1 MSKREF
7 YNLED
12 EITAKVKDA
21 LKAIDMVN
29 IKRDFNYK
37 AEDTIN
43 QFKSKFTD
51 YAHLDRK
58 TKNNV
63 SMYINRKPPGRISGI
78 VCIVLG
84 SVGISLYGLSLLS
97 FTVVNIISGGIIGS
111 SVFVL
116 LLLLFVISIVVLF
129 KGLNLKRRVD
139 RFKRYVT
146 IMDRRTYITIKD
158 LSKLTKQ
165 KERFLVKDLEKM
177 IDMGMF
183 YQGHIDEEKAHFM
196 ITDEV
201 YNDYLNLK
209 KQEVLTELDEN
220 KQEIEDK
227 KKEQRLE
234 EEIKNLSDKDVQSTL
249 KVGRDYIKEIKSV
262 KNELYREEISMK
274 LDKLSNVSEE
284 ILKQIEKNPKK
295 VEEVNKFINHYLPI
309 TLKLIN
315 SYEELN
321 AQSLQGENIQKA
333 KIEIEESIDLIN
345 KAFENLLDDL
355 FEDIRLD
362 ISTDISVL
370 KTLFKQEGLGEEDF
384 KNKK

>member
-1 MSKREF
+1 MKSNREF

-209 KQEVLTELDEN
+209 KQE
-220 KQEIEDK
+220 IEDK

>member
-116 LLLLFVISIVVLF
+116 LFLLFVISIVVLF

-209 KQEVLTELDEN
+209 

-384 KNKK
+384 KNE

>member
-1 MSKREF
+1 MSKRDF

-21 LKAIDMVN
+21 LKAIDVAN

-43 QFKSKFTD
+43 QFKSKFSD
-51 YAHLDRK
+51 YTHLDKK

-63 SMYINRKPPGRISGI
+63 EMYINRKPPGRVSGI
-78 VCIVLG
+78 VCIVFG
-84 SVGISLYGLSLLS
+84 AVGISLYGISLLS
-97 FTVVNIISGGIIGS
+97 FTIVNIIFGGIIGT

-116 LLLLFVISIVVLF
+116 LFLLFIISIAVLL
-129 KGLNLKRRVD
+129 KGLNLKKRVD
-139 RFKRYVT
+139 RFKRYVR
-146 IMDRRTYITIKD
+146 IMDRRTYISIRD
-158 LSKLTKQ
+158 LSKLSKQ
-165 KERFLVKDLEKM
+165 KERFLIKDLEKM

-209 KQEVLTELDEN
+209 R
-220 KQEIEDK
+220 QEIENK
-227 KKEQRLE
+227 NKEQRLE
-234 EEIKNLSDKDVQSTL
+234 EEVESSYGKDVQSTL

-321 AQSLQGENIQKA
+321 SQALQGENIQKA

-370 KTLFKQEGLGEEDF
+370 KTLFKQEGLDEEDF
-384 KNKK
+384 KNK

>member
-1 MSKREF
+1 MSKRDF

-21 LKAIDMVN
+21 LKAIDVAN

-43 QFKSKFTD
+43 QFKSKFSD
-51 YAHLDRK
+51 YTHLDKK

-63 SMYINRKPPGRISGI
+63 EMYINRKPPGRVSGI
-78 VCIVLG
+78 VCIVFG
-84 SVGISLYGLSLLS
+84 AVGISLYGISLLS
-97 FTVVNIISGGIIGS
+97 FTIVNIISGGIIGT

-116 LLLLFVISIVVLF
+116 LFLLFIISIAVLL
-129 KGLNLKRRVD
+129 KGLNLKKRVD
-139 RFKRYVT
+139 RFKRYVR
-146 IMDRRTYITIKD
+146 IMDRRTYISIRD
-158 LSKLTKQ
+158 LSKLSKQ
-165 KERFLVKDLEKM
+165 KERFLIKDLEKM

-183 YQGHIDEEKAHFM
+183 YQEHIYEEKAHFM

-201 YNDYLNLK
+201 YNDYLTLK
-209 KQEVLTELDEN
+209 R
-220 KQEIEDK
+220 QEIENK
-227 KKEQRLE
+227 NKEQRLE
-234 EEIKNLSDKDVQSTL
+234 EEVESSYGKDVQSTL

-321 AQSLQGENIQKA
+321 SQALQGENIQKA

-370 KTLFKQEGLGEEDF
+370 KTLFKQEGLDEEDF
-384 KNKK
+384 KNK

>member
-209 KQEVLTELDEN
+209 KQE
-220 KQEIEDK
+220 IEDK

>member
-1 MSKREF
+1 MSKRDF

-21 LKAIDMVN
+21 LKAIDVAN

-43 QFKSKFTD
+43 QFKSKFSD
-51 YAHLDRK
+51 YTHLDKK

-63 SMYINRKPPGRISGI
+63 EMYINRKPPGRVSGI
-78 VCIVLG
+78 VCIVFG
-84 SVGISLYGLSLLS
+84 AVGISLYGISLLS
-97 FTVVNIISGGIIGS
+97 FTIVNIISGGIIGT

-116 LLLLFVISIVVLF
+116 LFLLFIISIAVLL
-129 KGLNLKRRVD
+129 KGLNLKKRVD
-139 RFKRYVT
+139 RFKRYVR
-146 IMDRRTYITIKD
+146 IMDRRTYISIRD
-158 LSKLTKQ
+158 LSKLSKR
-165 KERFLVKDLEKM
+165 KERFLIKDLEKM

-209 KQEVLTELDEN
+209 R
-220 KQEIEDK
+220 QEIENK
-227 KKEQRLE
+227 NKEQRLE
-234 EEIKNLSDKDVQSTL
+234 EEVESSYGKDVQSTL

-321 AQSLQGENIQKA
+321 SQALQGENIQKA

-370 KTLFKQEGLGEEDF
+370 KTLFKQEGLDEEDF
-384 KNKK
+384 KNK

>member
-209 KQEVLTELDEN
+209 KQE
-220 KQEIEDK
+220 IEDK

-355 FEDIRLD
+355 FEDIRVD

>member
-1 MSKREF
+1 MISKREF

-209 KQEVLTELDEN
+209 KQE
-220 KQEIEDK
+220 IEDK

>member
-183 YQGHIDEEKAHFM
+183 YQGHIDEEKAHFT

-209 KQEVLTELDEN
+209 

>member
-116 LLLLFVISIVVLF
+116 LFLLFVISIVVLF

-196 ITDEV
+196 LTDEV

-209 KQEVLTELDEN
+209 R
-220 KQEIEDK
+220 QEIEDK

-274 LDKLSNVSEE
+274 LDKPSNVSEE

>member
-196 ITDEV
+196 LTDEV
-201 YNDYLNLK
+201 YNDYLTLK
-209 KQEVLTELDEN
+209 R
-220 KQEIEDK
+220 QEIEDK

>member
-196 ITDEV
+196 LTYEV
-201 YNDYLNLK
+201 YNDYLNFK
-209 KQEVLTELDEN
+209 
-220 KQEIEDK
+220 KQEIENK

>member
-1 MSKREF
+1 MSKRDF

-21 LKAIDMVN
+21 LKAIDVAN

-43 QFKSKFTD
+43 QFKSKFSD
-51 YAHLDRK
+51 YTHLDKK

-63 SMYINRKPPGRISGI
+63 EMYINRKPPGRVSGI
-78 VCIVLG
+78 VCIVFG
-84 SVGISLYGLSLLS
+84 AVGISLYGISLLS
-97 FTVVNIISGGIIGS
+97 FTVVNIISGGIIGT

-116 LLLLFVISIVVLF
+116 LFLLFIISIAVLL
-129 KGLNLKRRVD
+129 KGLNLKKRVD
-139 RFKRYVT
+139 RFKRYVR
-146 IMDRRTYITIKD
+146 IMDRRTYISIRD
-158 LSKLTKQ
+158 LSKLSKQ
-165 KERFLVKDLEKM
+165 KERFLIKDLEKM

-209 KQEVLTELDEN
+209 R
-220 KQEIEDK
+220 QEIENK
-227 KKEQRLE
+227 NKEQRLE
-234 EEIKNLSDKDVQSTL
+234 EEVESSYGKDVQSTL

-321 AQSLQGENIQKA
+321 SRALQGENIQKA

-370 KTLFKQEGLGEEDF
+370 KTLFKQEGLDEEDF
-384 KNKK
+384 KNK

>member
-146 IMDRRTYITIKD
+146 IMDRRNYITIND

-209 KQEVLTELDEN
+209 

>member
-196 ITDEV
+196 LTDEV

-209 KQEVLTELDEN
+209 

>member
-78 VCIVLG
+78 ACIVLG

-116 LLLLFVISIVVLF
+116 LFLLFVISIVVLF

-139 RFKRYVT
+139 LFKRYVT

-196 ITDEV
+196 LTDEV

-209 KQEVLTELDEN
+209 R
-220 KQEIEDK
+220 QEIEDK

-274 LDKLSNVSEE
+274 LDKLSNISEE

>member
-7 YNLED
+7 CNLED

-209 KQEVLTELDEN
+209 KQE
-220 KQEIEDK
+220 IEDK

>member
-116 LLLLFVISIVVLF
+116 LFLLFVISIVVLF

-196 ITDEV
+196 LTDEV

-209 KQEVLTELDEN
+209 R
-220 KQEIEDK
+220 QEIEDK

>member
-209 KQEVLTELDEN
+209 KQE
-220 KQEIEDK
+220 IEDK

-274 LDKLSNVSEE
+274 LDKLSNISEE

>member
-78 VCIVLG
+78 ACIVLG

-209 KQEVLTELDEN
+209 

>member
-78 VCIVLG
+78 ACIVLG

-116 LLLLFVISIVVLF
+116 LFLLFVISIVVLF

-209 KQEVLTELDEN
+209 R
-220 KQEIEDK
+220 QEIEDK

>member
-78 VCIVLG
+78 ACIVLG

-116 LLLLFVISIVVLF
+116 LFLLFVISIVVLF

-196 ITDEV
+196 LTDEV

-209 KQEVLTELDEN
+209 R
-220 KQEIEDK
+220 QEIEDK

-274 LDKLSNVSEE
+274 LDKLSNISEE

>member
-1 MSKREF
+1 MSKRDF

-21 LKAIDMVN
+21 LKAIDVAN

-43 QFKSKFTD
+43 QFKSKFSD
-51 YAHLDRK
+51 YTHLDKK

-63 SMYINRKPPGRISGI
+63 EMYINRKPPGRVSGI
-78 VCIVLG
+78 VCIVFG
-84 SVGISLYGLSLLS
+84 AVGISLYGISLLS
-97 FTVVNIISGGIIGS
+97 FTIVNIISGGIIGT

-116 LLLLFVISIVVLF
+116 LFLLFIISIAVLL
-129 KGLNLKRRVD
+129 KGLNLKKRVD
-139 RFKRYVT
+139 RFKRYVR
-146 IMDRRTYITIKD
+146 IMDRRTYISIKD
-158 LSKLTKQ
+158 LSKLTKE
-165 KERFLVKDLEKM
+165 KERFLIKDLGKM

-209 KQEVLTELDEN
+209 R
-220 KQEIEDK
+220 QEIENK
-227 KKEQRLE
+227 NKEQRLE
-234 EEIKNLSDKDVQSTL
+234 EEIESSYGKDVQSTL
-249 KVGRDYIKEIKSV
+249 KVGRDYIKEIKSI

-321 AQSLQGENIQKA
+321 SQALQGENIQKA

-370 KTLFKQEGLGEEDF
+370 KTLFKQEGLDEEDF
-384 KNKK
+384 KNK

>member
-116 LLLLFVISIVVLF
+116 LFLLFVISIVVLF

-196 ITDEV
+196 LTDEV

-209 KQEVLTELDEN
+209 R
-220 KQEIEDK
+220 QEIEDK

-274 LDKLSNVSEE
+274 LDKLSNISEE

>member
-1 MSKREF
+1 MSKRDF

-21 LKAIDMVN
+21 LKAIDVAN

-43 QFKSKFTD
+43 QFKSKFSD
-51 YAHLDRK
+51 YTHLDKK

-63 SMYINRKPPGRISGI
+63 EMYINRKPPGRVSGI
-78 VCIVLG
+78 VCIVFG
-84 SVGISLYGLSLLS
+84 AVGISLYGISLLS
-97 FTVVNIISGGIIGS
+97 FTIVNIISGGIIGT

-116 LLLLFVISIVVLF
+116 LFLLFIISIAVLL
-129 KGLNLKRRVD
+129 KGLNLKKRVD
-139 RFKRYVT
+139 RFKRYVR
-146 IMDRRTYITIKD
+146 IMDRRTYISIRD
-158 LSKLTKQ
+158 LSKLSKQ
-165 KERFLVKDLEKM
+165 KERFLIKDLEKM

-209 KQEVLTELDEN
+209 R
-220 KQEIEDK
+220 QEIENK
-227 KKEQRLE
+227 NKEQRLE
-234 EEIKNLSDKDVQSTL
+234 EEVESSYGKDVQSTL

-262 KNELYREEISMK
+262 KNELCREEISMK

-321 AQSLQGENIQKA
+321 SQALQGENIQKA

-370 KTLFKQEGLGEEDF
+370 KTLFKQEGLDEEDF
-384 KNKK
+384 KNK

>member
-1 MSKREF
+1 MSKRDF

-209 KQEVLTELDEN
+209 KQE
-220 KQEIEDK
+220 IEDK

>member
-1 MSKREF
+1 MSKRDF

-21 LKAIDMVN
+21 LKAIDVAN

-43 QFKSKFTD
+43 QFKSKFSD
-51 YAHLDRK
+51 YTHLDKK

-63 SMYINRKPPGRISGI
+63 EMYINRKPPGRISGI
-78 VCIVLG
+78 VCIVFG
-84 SVGISLYGLSLLS
+84 AVGISLYGISLLS
-97 FTVVNIISGGIIGS
+97 FTIVNIISGGIIGT

-116 LLLLFVISIVVLF
+116 LFLLFIISIAVLL
-129 KGLNLKRRVD
+129 KGLNLKKRVD
-139 RFKRYVT
+139 RFKRYVR
-146 IMDRRTYITIKD
+146 IMDRRTYISIRD
-158 LSKLTKQ
+158 LSKLSKQ
-165 KERFLVKDLEKM
+165 KERFLIKDLEKM
-177 IDMGMF
+177 TDLGMF

-196 ITDEV
+196 LTDEV

-209 KQEVLTELDEN
+209 R
-220 KQEIEDK
+220 QEIENK
-227 KKEQRLE
+227 NKEKQLE
-234 EEIKNLSDKDVQSTL
+234 EEIESSYGKDVQSTL
-249 KVGRDYIKEIKSV
+249 KVCRDYIKEIKTV
-262 KNELYREEISMK
+262 KNELCREEISMK

-321 AQSLQGENIQKA
+321 SQALQGENIQKA

-370 KTLFKQEGLGEEDF
+370 KTLFKQEGLDEEDF
-384 KNKK
+384 KNK

>member
-1 MSKREF
+1 MSKRDF

-21 LKAIDMVN
+21 LKAIDVAN

-43 QFKSKFTD
+43 QFKSKFSD
-51 YAHLDRK
+51 YTHLDKK

-63 SMYINRKPPGRISGI
+63 EMYINRKPPGRVSGI
-78 VCIVLG
+78 VCIVFG
-84 SVGISLYGLSLLS
+84 AVGISLYGISLLS
-97 FTVVNIISGGIIGS
+97 FTIVNIISGGIIGT

-116 LLLLFVISIVVLF
+116 LFLLFIISIAVLL
-129 KGLNLKRRVD
+129 KGLNLKKRVD
-139 RFKRYVT
+139 RFKRYVR
-146 IMDRRTYITIKD
+146 IMDRRTYISIRD
-158 LSKLTKQ
+158 LSKLSKQ
-165 KERFLVKDLEKM
+165 KERFLIKDLEKM
-177 IDMGMF
+177 TDLGMF

-209 KQEVLTELDEN
+209 R
-220 KQEIEDK
+220 QEIENK
-227 KKEQRLE
+227 NKEKRLE
-234 EEIKNLSDKDVQSTL
+234 EEIESSYGKDVQSTL

-370 KTLFKQEGLGEEDF
+370 KTLFKQEGLDEEDF
-384 KNKK
+384 KNK